1 MSAPAPNPVVA
12 PDHVLALLN
21 RLHQESLTQEA
32 ALPSTY
38 LGSNDFDDLMRDKF
52 IALDQDKCQFVY
64 QLARATGAR
73 NIVEIGTSFGVS
85 TIYLALAVGSNLEHL
100 GGEGKVIATEKEHTK
115 AERARQYWQEAGNDL
130 VARHIDLREGDL
142 LETLTN
148 NIPQIDLVL
157 LDIWA
162 PVALPALKL
171 LEPNLRSGG
180 VVIIDNS
187 IGSVARYKELLDH
200 LRSPEQRYTN
210 LTLPYSKGL
219 EMSVKL

>member
-1 MSAPAPNPVVA
+1 MSAQSPNPVVA
-12 PDHVLALLN
+12 PDHVHALLN

-38 LGSNDFDDLMRDKF
+38 LSSSNEFDDLMRDKF

-73 NIVEIGTSFGVS
+73 NIAEIGTSFGVS
-85 TIYLALAVGSNLEHL
+85 TIYLALAVGSNLDLL

-115 AERARQYWQEAGNDL
+115 ALRARQYWKEAGDDL

-142 LETLTN
+142 LETLKS

-157 LDIWA
+157 LDSQLDLVLIKVIA
-162 PVALPALKL
+162 SDFIQSGL
-171 LEPNLRSGG
+171 L
-180 VVIIDNS
+180 
-187 IGSVARYKELLDH
+187 LLY
-200 LRSPEQRYTN
+200 P
-210 LTLPYSKGL
+210 P
-219 EMSVKL
+219 

>member
-12 PDHVLALLN
+12 PDHVLALLD
-21 RLHQESLTQEA
+21 RLHQESITQEA

-73 NIVEIGTSFGVS
+73 NIAEIGTSFGVS
-85 TIYLALAVGSNLEHL
+85 TIYLALAVGSNLDRL

-115 AERARQYWQEAGNDL
+115 AEKARQYWQEAGNDL

-142 LETLTN
+142 LETLAN
-148 NIPQIDLVL
+148 NIPQIDLIL
-157 LDIWA
+157 LDSKLALMNIVDFIKLSSSSLGSCCTSCIKTLGAKAKIW
-162 PVALPALKL
+162 
-171 LEPNLRSGG
+171 RHC
-180 VVIIDNS
+180 
-187 IGSVARYKELLDH
+187 Y
-200 LRSPEQRYTN
+200 Y
-210 LTLPYSKGL
+210 
-219 EMSVKL
+219 